1 VHTINAAAHRPPRSL
16 LRAFAVG
23 WGSPDRCVLS
33 CGVLRSL
40 MFVPGCP
47 VMESGSAN
55 FISPREAMGS
65 PLAKKLFAIEGEH
78 VPNTLRRPPSAHAT
92 APLTPI
98 HLAAWTPCRRPRM
111 LLLCQRRLYAA
122 RHVPGGGGGAGVK
135 GVFFGSD
142 FVTVSKED
150 SDDAAWAV
158 RSNPLP
164 ALPALQVARRGCCPL
179 GLHLL
184 KPSCEWCQLL
194 LHLRLLCSSRRRPRT
209 EQRDE
214 ILTAASALL

>member
-1 VHTINAAAHRPPRSL
+1 
-16 LRAFAVG
+16 
-23 WGSPDRCVLS
+23 
-33 CGVLRSL
+33 
-40 MFVPGCP
+40 
-47 VMESGSAN
+47 
-55 FISPREAMGS
+55 
-65 PLAKKLFAIEGEH
+65 
-78 VPNTLRRPPSAHAT
+78 
-92 APLTPI
+92 
-98 HLAAWTPCRRPRM
+98 
-111 LLLCQRRLYAA
+111 
-122 RHVPGGGGGAGVK
+122 VK

-184 KPSCEWCQLL
+184 QPSCEWCQLL